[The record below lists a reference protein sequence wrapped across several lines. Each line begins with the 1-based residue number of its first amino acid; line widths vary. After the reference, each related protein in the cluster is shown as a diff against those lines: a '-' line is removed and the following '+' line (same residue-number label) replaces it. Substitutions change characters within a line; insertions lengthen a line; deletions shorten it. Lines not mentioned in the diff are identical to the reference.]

1 MTRKESRRIKLRKQA
16 TTMRERG
23 YKMVAGQWVREGSA
37 KHYELS
43 TRAKLTKGK

>member
-37 KHYELS
+37 KHHELS
-43 TRAKLTKGK
+43 TRAKMKR